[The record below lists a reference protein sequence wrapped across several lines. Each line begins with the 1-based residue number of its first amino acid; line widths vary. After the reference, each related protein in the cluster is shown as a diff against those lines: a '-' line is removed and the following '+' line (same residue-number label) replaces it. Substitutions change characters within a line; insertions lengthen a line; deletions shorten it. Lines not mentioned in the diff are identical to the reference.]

1 MKKGKT
7 LFSKIIITV
16 LMFVLLLGAMGN
28 DVYAST
34 ILKKGMIGI
43 DVSKHQ
49 GSIDWDR
56 VKKSGQASFVIIRV
70 GYGNDET
77 SQDDE
82 YAEYNMRE
90 CERLNIPYGVYLFSY
105 ALSEAEAYSEVE
117 HIKRMLNGRKPPMGV
132 YIDVEASSYYEQNGL
147 EYMSDAGRRRITD
160 YVKII
165 LRGISAM
172 GCSAGYYANV
182 NYNEHVLYKDE
193 LSGYRW
199 IAGYG
204 DYQGYSEENGA
215 LIWQYSSNGSISGIN
230 ARVDMDML
238 LQDFVIG
245 SDSNGTTDTSGW
257 RQNSKGKWYQYS
269 DGTYPANQWKQI
281 GGKWYYF
288 NASGYVTT
296 GWLNI
301 GKKWYYLDS
310 EGVMVTDRW
319 VDGVYYVKSDGTMA
333 VSEWVNNDK
342 YYVDEKGQWVPDK
355 VKVVAGWNNDATGKW
370 YQNEDGTRPSQ
381 GWKQIGGKW
390 YYFNENG
397 YVTTGWLSIGKTWY
411 YLDSEGVMV
420 TDRWVDGV
428 YYVKSDG
435 TMAVSEWVNNDKYYV
450 DEKGQW
456 VPGKTKY
463 TASWMQDNAGKWY
476 LNSDGTYPVNQL
488 KQIDGKWYY
497 FNASGYV
504 ATGWVS
510 INGNWYYM
518 NSEGV
523 MQTGWVNIN
532 NTWYYFDTNG
542 VMVTDRWVDG
552 VYYVKSNGTMAVSEW
567 VNNDKYYV
575 DEKGQWVPG
584 KTKYTASWMQDNAG
598 KWYLNSDGTYP
609 KSQLKQ
615 IDGKWYYFNA
625 SGYVVTG
632 WVSINGNLYYMN
644 SEGVMQTNKWIS
656 NVYYVKSD
664 GTMAKSEWVD
674 NNRYYVGADGKWVQ
688 GAKH

>member
-16 LMFVLLLGAMGN
+16 MMFVLLLGAMGN

-147 EYMSDAGRRRITD
+147 EYMSDEGRRRITD

-238 LQDFVIG
+238 LQDFVVG
-245 SDSNGTTDTSGW
+245 STSGGGSGNEHATPGWKQDSSGKKYQNADGTYVKNETKTVDGKTYYFDANGYMVKGW
-257 RQNSKGKWYQYS
+257 RQIS
-269 DGTYPANQWKQI
+269 
-281 GGKWYYF
+281 
-288 NASGYVTT
+288 
-296 GWLNI
+296 
-301 GKKWYYLDS
+301 
-310 EGVMVTDRW
+310 
-319 VDGVYYVKSDGTMA
+319 
-333 VSEWVNNDK
+333 
-342 YYVDEKGQWVPDK
+342 
-355 VKVVAGWNNDATGKW
+355 
-370 YQNEDGTRPSQ
+370 
-381 GWKQIGGKW
+381 
-390 YYFNENG
+390 
-397 YVTTGWLSIGKTWY
+397 
-411 YLDSEGVMV
+411 
-420 TDRWVDGV
+420 
-428 YYVKSDG
+428 
-435 TMAVSEWVNNDKYYV
+435 
-450 DEKGQW
+450 
-456 VPGKTKY
+456 
-463 TASWMQDNAGKWY
+463 
-476 LNSDGTYPVNQL
+476 
-488 KQIDGKWYY
+488 
-497 FNASGYV
+497 
-504 ATGWVS
+504 
-510 INGNWYYM
+510 GNWYYM
-518 NSEGV
+518 DAAGV
-523 MQTGWVNIN
+523 MQKSVWVGN
-532 NTWYYFDTNG
+532 YY
-542 VMVTDRWVDG
+542 
-552 VYYVKSNGTMAVSEW
+552 
-567 VNNDKYYV
+567 
-575 DEKGQWVPG
+575 
-584 KTKYTASWMQDNAG
+584 
-598 KWYLNSDGTYP
+598 L
-609 KSQLKQ
+609 
-615 IDGKWYYFNA
+615 
-625 SGYVVTG
+625 
-632 WVSINGNLYYMN
+632 
-644 SEGVMQTNKWIS
+644 
-656 NVYYVKSD
+656 KSD

-674 NNRYYVGADGKWVQ
+674 NNRYYVDENGAWVKGKIPNSTTGSGSNSGHATPGWKQDSSGKKYQNADGTYVKNETKTVDGKTYYFDANGYMVKGWRQISGNWYYMDAAGVMQKSVWVGNYYLKSDGTMAKSEWVDNNRYYVDEN
-688 GAKH
+688 GAWVKGKIPNSTTGSGSNSGHATPGWKQDSSGKKYQNADGTYVKNETKTVDGKTYYFDANGYMVKGWRQISGNWYYMDAAGVMQKSVWVGNYYLKSDGTMAKSEWVDSNRYYVDENGVWVKGKTK